1 MPALKWSQL
10 QGTSFQ
16 PVEAPGAFGRFTSP
30 LTGAIM
36 KSTTKIIIAAAATVS
51 LAVAGAVYAHPGM
64 GMGPGMAGSQGMG
77 PGMGMGDGMGMGPGM
92 GMRGMGP
99 GAGAG
104 AGSHFDMAAAATARA
119 AQLKSQ
125 LKITPE
131 QEQAWKAYETLVAQQ
146 AASMQA
152 MRDQFH
158 AQVQNAQPGAGAT
171 DFAAHRQSMIALR
184 EANQAAHGA
193 ALNDLYA
200 VLTPEQRAIAN
211 RNLSWGPQRMQ
222 GRLAP
227 R

>member
-1 MPALKWSQL
+1 
-10 QGTSFQ
+10 
-16 PVEAPGAFGRFTSP
+16 
-30 LTGAIM
+30 M
-36 KSTTKIIIAAAATVS
+36 KSTTKIIAAAAAAATVS
-51 LAVAGAVYAHPGM
+51 LAVAGAVYAHPGT
-64 GMGPGMAGSQGMG
+64 GMG
-77 PGMGMGDGMGMGPGM
+77 PGMGGGHGMGHGMGMGVGHRM
-92 GMRGMGP
+92 GRGPGMGP

-104 AGSHFDMAAAATARA
+104 AGSGFDMAAAATARA

-131 QEQAWKAYETLVAQQ
+131 QEQAWQAYEALVAQQ

-158 AQVQNAQPGAGAT
+158 AQAQNAQPGAAPP

-184 EANQAAHGA
+184 ETKQTAHSAAMK
-193 ALNDLYA
+193 DLYA
-200 VLTPEQRAIAN
+200 VLTPEQRTIAD
-211 RNLSWGPQRMQ
+211 RNLSWEPHRMQ

>member
-1 MPALKWSQL
+1 
-10 QGTSFQ
+10 
-16 PVEAPGAFGRFTSP
+16 
-30 LTGAIM
+30 M
-36 KSTTKIIIAAAATVS
+36 KSTTKIIAAAAATVS

-64 GMGPGMAGSQGMG
+64 GMGPGMGWGGMG
-77 PGMGMGDGMGMGPGM
+77 PGMGMGQGMGMGPGM

-99 GAGAG
+99 GAGASAG
-104 AGSHFDMAAAATARA
+104 AGFDMAAAATARA

-131 QEQAWKAYETLVAQQ
+131 QEQAWQAYETLVAQQ

-158 AQVQNAQPGAGAT
+158 AQVQDAQPGAAPP

-184 EANQAAHGA
+184 ETHQTTHSA
-193 ALNDLYA
+193 ALKDLYA
-200 VLTPEQRAIAN
+200 VLTPEQRTIAD
-211 RNLSWGPQRMQ
+211 RNLSWEPHRMQ